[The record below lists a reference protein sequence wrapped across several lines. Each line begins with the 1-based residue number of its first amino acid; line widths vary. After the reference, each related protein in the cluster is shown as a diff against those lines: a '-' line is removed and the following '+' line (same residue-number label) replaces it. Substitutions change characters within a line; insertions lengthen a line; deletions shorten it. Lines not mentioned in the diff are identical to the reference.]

1 MTMAAARLPGAST
14 AALLAP
20 VLALTMLLAG
30 CGGEDGGKE
39 GGDASQASLPQP
51 RQAGGAITDMPAK
64 PGPGEV
70 PLAGD
75 APPPPPPSLLPADE
89 RFGLPPLEDNP
100 ETGLAGDA
108 SSAPAAM
115 PEPVPADAAA
125 LVRDYYAAIAARDYA
140 RAYAAWSD
148 GGRSS
153 GQTPEQFAAGFAGT
167 AGVEASVG
175 DPGPVEAAAGSRYV
189 EVPVTVHA
197 RLADGSLR
205 RFAGRYTLRRAVVD
219 GATAE
224 QRAWRIASA
233 DLREAAP

>member
-1 MTMAAARLPGAST
+1 MTMPVRPFHRPSAV
-14 AALLAP
+14 ALL
-20 VLALTMLLAG
+20 VLALFLAG
-30 CGGEDGGKE
+30 CGGDEGNSD

-51 RQAGGAITDMPAK
+51 KQAGGAITDMPTK

-75 APPPPPPSLLPADE
+75 APPPPPPSLLPADA

-108 SSAPAAM
+108 PGVDASAP
-115 PEPVPADAAA
+115 EPLPADAAA
-125 LVRDYYAAIAARDYA
+125 LVRDYYAAIAARDYP

-153 GQTPEQFAAGFAGT
+153 GQTLEAFIAGFAGT
-167 AGVEASVG
+167 TGVEASVG

-189 EVPVTVHA
+189 EVPVTVNA
-197 RLADGSLR
+197 RLSDGSVR

-219 GATAE
+219 GASAE
-224 QRAWRIASA
+224 QRAWRIDSA
-233 DLREAAP
+233 DLREAAPR